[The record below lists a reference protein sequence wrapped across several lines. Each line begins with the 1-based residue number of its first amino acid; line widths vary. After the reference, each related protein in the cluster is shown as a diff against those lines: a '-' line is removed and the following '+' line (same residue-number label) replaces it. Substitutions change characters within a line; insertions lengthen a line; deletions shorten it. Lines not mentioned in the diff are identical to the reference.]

1 MPERGNPIPYL
12 CRNVA
17 ADPMF
22 MLEHGNPI
30 QVSYA
35 GTWQPI
41 PYLCRNVAIRSKLVC
56 RNVAVDPMFMLEHGN
71 PIQVSVSDRDTR
83 PFNKPQSQC
92 IFSQS
97 YNKR

>member
-1 MPERGNPIPYL
+1 MPKCGNSIQVSYAGTWQSDFIFMPERGNS
-12 CRNVA
+12 
-17 ADPMF
+17 
-22 MLEHGNPI
+22 I

-41 PYLCRNVAIRSKLVC
+41 P
-56 RNVAVDPMFMLEHGN
+56 
-71 PIQVSVSDRDTR
+71 VSVSDRDTR
-83 PFNKPQSQC
+83 PFYKPQSQSQC